1 MLTQILNYLSMNVI
15 LILLTKQSY
24 LIKKQKVLW
33 YVFTNEEENLITE
46 VTFNIIDDKKQA

>member
-1 MLTQILNYLSMNVI
+1 MNVI